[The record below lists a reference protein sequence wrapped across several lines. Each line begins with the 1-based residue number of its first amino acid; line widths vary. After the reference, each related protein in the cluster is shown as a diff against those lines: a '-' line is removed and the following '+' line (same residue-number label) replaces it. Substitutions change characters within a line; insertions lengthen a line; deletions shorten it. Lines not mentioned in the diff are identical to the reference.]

1 MKRDI
6 GFFSSLPDVE
16 RRKVERT
23 LVWRSFAKGE
33 TILNEK
39 ETNDDVYFIVEG
51 NVGVLGFTE
60 SGRVISY
67 AALEPGEFFGELAA
81 IDKQPRSATVIAN
94 VPSVI
99 AMLPGREFRRL
110 IKSFPETSYAVM
122 EKLVRVIRL
131 SDLHII
137 DLGDHGV
144 RQRICLELLRLG
156 EPASGDPCVLHIY
169 PTPTQQE
176 MAVRIGSTRESV
188 GRILSQLSH
197 SGIVHRKSKTLHVLD
212 RKKLEEMASS
222 GDRRGESRRLSTEH
236 RKAASFTGNN
246 RRSADDRRKD
256 NRRI

>member
-23 LVWRSFAKGE
+23 LVWRNFAKGE

-67 AALEPGEFFGELAA
+67 ASLEPGEYFGELAA

-99 AMLPGREFRRL
+99 AVLPGREFRRL
-110 IKSFPETSYAVM
+110 IKSNPEISYAVM

-137 DLGDHGV
+137 NLGDHGV
-144 RQRICLELLRLG
+144 RQRVCLELLRLG
-156 EPASGDPCVLHIY
+156 EPASGDPCDLHIY

-176 MAVRIGSTRESV
+176 LAVRIGSTRESV

-212 RKKLEEMASS
+212 RRKLEEMALS
-222 GDRRGESRRLSTEH
+222 GDHRGESHLLGTERRN
-236 RKAASFTGNN
+236 AADSFTDNN
-246 RRSADDRRKD
+246 RRSADDRHND
-256 NRRI
+256 N